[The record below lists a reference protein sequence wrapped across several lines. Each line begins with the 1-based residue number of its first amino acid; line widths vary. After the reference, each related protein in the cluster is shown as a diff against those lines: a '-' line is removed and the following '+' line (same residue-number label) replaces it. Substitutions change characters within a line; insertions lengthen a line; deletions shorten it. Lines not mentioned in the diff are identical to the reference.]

1 MADLVFGADTITG
14 MPQNSPPTLTVTN
27 SESVYSFN
35 PFSGATVV
43 DQNGSGGNVTMVL
56 TLSDVTGGTDGET
69 VIAGTSTQYITN
81 NTLFGD
87 PATFVGT
94 HAAATAWLDS
104 VQILAYSLND
114 RFRLTLAATDDQGNG
129 TTFLFAYRVTCYLRG
144 TMIGTPGG
152 ERAVESLQIGDLVT
166 TLDGS
171 AKAVKWIGHRTYE
184 AEFGGNEAF
193 VRPVLFRAGSL
204 GGGLPKRDLKVS
216 PQHAML
222 IDGVMV
228 PAATLVNGV
237 SIVRDETAGDT
248 EYFHVELEGHEAI
261 FAEGAPAETYIDIES
276 RAMFDNADEYGLLY
290 GSSQPVASAFERVEE
305 GVRVAAIRARLAKLA
320 GVELSA
326 SAGALRGRLESLTDG
341 VLTGWVA
348 GETGEAV
355 EAEVLV
361 DGEVV
366 ATVVAN
372 RYRSDLDQAG
382 IHGGRCA
389 FTVTLPASAE
399 RLEQVSLRR
408 KGDGA
413 MLGRTVVDV
422 VVA

>member
-1 MADLVFGADTITG
+1 
-14 MPQNSPPTLTVTN
+14 
-27 SESVYSFN
+27 
-35 PFSGATVV
+35 
-43 DQNGSGGNVTMVL
+43 
-56 TLSDVTGGTDGET
+56 
-69 VIAGTSTQYITN
+69 
-81 NTLFGD
+81 
-87 PATFVGT
+87 
-94 HAAATAWLDS
+94 
-104 VQILAYSLND
+104 
-114 RFRLTLAATDDQGNG
+114 
-129 TTFLFAYRVTCYLRG
+129 
-144 TMIGTPGG
+144 
-152 ERAVESLQIGDLVT
+152 
-166 TLDGS
+166 
-171 AKAVKWIGHRTYE
+171 
-184 AEFGGNEAF
+184 
-193 VRPVLFRAGSL
+193 
-204 GGGLPKRDLKVS
+204 
-216 PQHAML
+216 
-222 IDGVMV
+222 
-228 PAATLVNGV
+228 
-237 SIVRDETAGDT
+237 
-248 EYFHVELEGHEAI
+248 
-261 FAEGAPAETYIDIES
+261 
-276 RAMFDNADEYGLLY
+276 MFDNADEYGLLY

-413 MLGRTVVDV
+413 MVGRTVVDV